1 MQPQMFKNMRADLA
15 SMWSSSSKVG
25 NSKRIS
31 ARATLNEGSSVS
43 DNERSIDDEDVTTM
57 KVNICKESFV
67 IASLCVLYPEK

>member
-31 ARATLNEGSSVS
+31 ARATLNEGSSVL

-57 KVNICKESFV
+57 KVNICKGSFV